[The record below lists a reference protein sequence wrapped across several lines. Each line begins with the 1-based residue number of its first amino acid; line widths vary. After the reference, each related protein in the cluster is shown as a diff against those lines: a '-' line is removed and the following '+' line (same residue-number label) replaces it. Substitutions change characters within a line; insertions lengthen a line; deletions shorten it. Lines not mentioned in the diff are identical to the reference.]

1 MSSNAF
7 SHYENQFSIAL
18 DRAETFAATA
28 QTDQTDTKTD
38 TKTDTNHDDPP
49 TTGKPS

>member
-28 QTDQTDTKTD
+28 QTEQITPKTD
-38 TKTDTNHDDPP
+38 ADHEAP
-49 TTGKPS
+49 TTKEPL

>member
-38 TKTDTNHDDPP
+38 ANHEDPP
-49 TTGKPS
+49 TTGKSS